1 MTIKEHDRPG
11 AGELNASLLD
21 NCTQAEVIY
30 NKLK

>member
-1 MTIKEHDRPG
+1 MTKKGLERPG
-11 AGELNASLLD
+11 ACEPYALFLD